1 MAPHKTGKSDN
12 KNGVTFNDNAKAAK
26 LANQEGEAKKL

>member
-12 KNGVTFNDNAKAAK
+12 KNGVSFNDDAKAVK
-26 LANQEGEAKKL
+26 LANQEVEAKKL